1 VFSVCTLV
9 VVDSCCKDLLSEKL
23 DIVFLFNLDYPD
35 VDRVKN
41 ILMFLQSG

>member
-1 VFSVCTLV
+1 MYLLV
-9 VVDSCCKDLLSEKL
+9 VCKDLSSEKL

-41 ILMFLQSG
+41 ILMFLQSGWAVHKDS